1 MKPLKQK
8 TEAQADL
15 VDPETLSTRLGQIE
29 RREWWLWVSAVS
41 VTLLLTLALASF
53 LAPVAHYYLDD
64 FDALAVHP
72 AIRGLIGLVLLFDL
86 YTVYQQRQ
94 IVHIRRQVLEQEK
107 LFRLITENAGD
118 MIAVLDSNGNRL
130 YASPSYEKVLGYN
143 SQELL
148 GSALDQIHPEDRV
161 LVDEA
166 AREARQTGFG
176 RRIEYRMR
184 HKDGTWRYLESTASA
199 IRDDD
204 SVFEKLVVV
213 NRDITARRGLE
224 EQFRQAQKMEA
235 VGRLSGGIA
244 HDFNNLLGVIIGY
257 AEILQDRSPAT
268 DREAVEEIV
277 KAGQRAATLTRQL
290 LAFSRQQVLEPKVVD
305 LNHIVSD
312 TEKML
317 KRLVG
322 EDISFVTRLE
332 PQLGT
337 VKADPGQ
344 IGQILMNLV
353 VNARDAMP
361 QGGELVIE
369 TANVVMDEVFVRRYP
384 YPVKTGSYAQLAIT
398 DTGVG
403 MDLETQTHI
412 FEPFFTTKG
421 KDAGTGLGLATVY
434 GVVKQSGGYIEA
446 ISEPGMGTT
455 FKIFLPRVDEVVTP
469 VHAPEPELRL
479 EGNETILLVE
489 DEVALRGLTEQLLTS
504 LGYKVLGAALG
515 AEALALA
522 EGVGNI
528 DLLLTDVVMPD
539 MNGRALAQQL
549 VPTHPQIKVIYMSG
563 YTGQAVGNHGIIH
576 PDGVFLPKPFTREI
590 LASKIRQTLDLHS
603 PRTSLE
609 SRTCPQKEP
618 DLCTNS

>member
-1 MKPLKQK
+1 MKALERKPVATAGL
-8 TEAQADL
+8 L
-15 VDPETLSTRLGQIE
+15 DPKNVATRLGQIE
-29 RREWWLWVSAVS
+29 RREWWLWASAVL

-53 LAPVAHYYLDD
+53 LAPLAHHYLDD

-86 YTVYQQRQ
+86 YAGYQQRQ

-118 MIAVLDSNGNRL
+118 MIAVIDSSGNRL
-130 YASPSYEKVLGYN
+130 YASPSYEKVLGY
-143 SQELL
+143 SSHELL
-148 GSALDQIHPEDRV
+148 GSALDQIHPEDRP
-161 LVDEA
+161 LVDDA
-166 AREARQTGFG
+166 GNEARQTGFG

-199 IRDDD
+199 IRDGD
-204 SVFEKLVVV
+204 SAFEKLVVV
-213 NRDITARRGLE
+213 NRDITARRRLE

-257 AEILQDRSPAT
+257 AETLKDRTPAT
-268 DREAVEEIV
+268 DHEAVEEIL
-277 KAGQRAATLTRQL
+277 KAGQRAASLTRQL
-290 LAFSRQQVLEPKVVD
+290 LAFSRQQVLEPKVLD
-305 LNHIVSD
+305 LNHVISD

-317 KRLVG
+317 RRLVG

-332 PQLGT
+332 AHLGA
-337 VKADPGQ
+337 VKADPVQ

-361 QGGELVIE
+361 EGGELLIE
-369 TANVVMDEVFVRRYP
+369 TANAVMDETFVRRYP
-384 YPVKTGSYAQLAIT
+384 YPVKTGSYAQLAVT

-403 MDLETQTHI
+403 MDLETQAHI

-421 KDAGTGLGLATVY
+421 KDTGTGLGLATVY
-434 GVVKQSGGYIEA
+434 GVVKQSGGYIEV
-446 ISEPGMGTT
+446 ISELGMGTT
-455 FKIFLPRVDEVVTP
+455 FKIYLPRVDEAVTP
-469 VHAPEPELRL
+469 VQALEPEARL

-489 DEVALRGLTEQLLTS
+489 DELALRSLAQQLLTS
-504 LGYKVLGAALG
+504 LGYKVLQAARG
-515 AEALALA
+515 SEALALS
-522 EGVGNI
+522 EGVTKI
-528 DLLLTDVVMPD
+528 DLLLTDIVMPD

-549 VPTHPQIKVIYMSG
+549 LPSHPEIKVIYMSG

-576 PDGVFLPKPFTREI
+576 PDGVFLPKPFTREV
-590 LASKIRQTLDLHS
+590 LAGKIRQTLDLRS
-603 PRTSLE
+603 PQSSVE
-609 SRTCPQKEP
+609 SRATIQKEQ

>member
-1 MKPLKQK
+1 MKPLEQK
-8 TEAQADL
+8 PEPQADL
-15 VDPETLSTRLGQIE
+15 LDPKNLSTRLRHIE
-29 RREWWLWVSAVS
+29 RREWWLWASALL

-53 LAPVAHYYLDD
+53 LAPVARHSLDD
-64 FDALAVHP
+64 LDILAVHP

-86 YTVYQQRQ
+86 YTIYQQRQ

-118 MIAVLDSNGNRL
+118 MIAVIDSRGERL
-130 YASPSYEKVLGYN
+130 YSSPSYEKVLGY
-143 SQELL
+143 SSHELL
-148 GSALDQIHPEDRV
+148 GSALDQVHPEDRP
-161 LVDEA
+161 LVEEA
-166 AREARQTGFG
+166 ANEARQTGLG

-204 SVFEKLVVV
+204 KVVEKLVVV
-213 NRDITARRGLE
+213 NRDISARRRLE

-244 HDFNNLLGVIIGY
+244 HDFNNLLAVIIGY
-257 AEILQDRSPAT
+257 AEILEDRVPMA
-268 DREAVEEIV
+268 DREAVEEIL
-277 KAGQRAATLTRQL
+277 KAGHRAASLTGQL
-290 LAFSRQQVLEPKVVD
+290 LAFSRQQVLEPRVLD
-305 LNHIVSD
+305 LNHSVSD

-317 KRLVG
+317 RRLVG

-332 PQLGT
+332 PQLGA

-361 QGGELVIE
+361 DGGQLLIE
-369 TANVVMDEVFVRRYP
+369 TANVVMDEAFVRRYP
-384 YPVKTGSYAQLAIT
+384 YPVKTGSYTQLAVT

-403 MDLETQTHI
+403 MDFETQTHI
-412 FEPFFTTKG
+412 FEPFFTTKE

-446 ISEPGMGTT
+446 ISEPGRGTT
-455 FKIFLPRVDEVVTP
+455 FKIYLPRVEDAVTALDP
-469 VHAPEPELRL
+469 LEPEVRG

-489 DEVALRGLTEQLLTS
+489 DEAALRNLAYQVLVS
-504 LGYKVLGAALG
+504 LGYKVLEASGG
-515 AEALALA
+515 AEALAFA
-522 EGVGNI
+522 EHVENI
-528 DLLLTDVVMPD
+528 DLLLTDIVMPD
-539 MNGRALAQQL
+539 INGRVLAQQL
-549 VPTHPQIKVIYMSG
+549 RSIHPEIKVIYMSG

-576 PDGVFLPKPFTREI
+576 PGAFLPKPFSREV
-590 LASKIRQTLDLHS
+590 LAGKIRQTLDLRS
-603 PRTSLE
+603 PQTSGAP
-609 SRTCPQKEP
+609 RATHQKEP
-618 DLCTNS
+618 NL